1 VTGSRSTSILTT
13 LSEGV
18 MIALDSLRTSKTR
31 AGLTILGIA
40 IGVMVVMGMSAAVK
54 GINSSFEN
62 AIASVGPKTFFVF
75 RYFQG
80 GIQVGG
86 GGRNAPWR
94 HNPPISEDESK
105 MVARLP
111 DVRDVIMSENRNATV
126 QVGNQSEDNV
136 VIAGRGA
143 A

>member
-1 VTGSRSTSILTT
+1 MTASRSTSILTT
-13 LSEGV
+13 LSEGI

-62 AIASVGPKTFFVF
+62 AFSSLGPKTFFVF

-80 GIQVGG
+80 GIQVDGG
-86 GGRNAPWR
+86 DRNAPWR
-94 HNPPISEDESK
+94 HNPPHQRRTRPS
-105 MVARLP
+105 
-111 DVRDVIMSENRNATV
+111 
-126 QVGNQSEDNV
+126 
-136 VIAGRGA
+136 
-143 A
+143 